1 MRGLRALSAWIVAAA
16 GAGGLAVGA
25 AAQEPPEVPFPHEE
39 HAGLFPLCASCH
51 AGAEVA
57 AGSVALYPEPTRCA
71 QCHDGVDEARVT
83 WAAPSTPPSNV
94 RFAHGVHEA
103 RVETAG
109 DSALACA
116 TCHAPRPDDAWAVQR
131 AVTDSC
137 WTCHA
142 HPATEHYA
150 DAECSTCHVPLAET
164 RFPVARVAALP
175 EPPDHDRPDFLAESH
190 GAGLIPDDLARC
202 ATCHTQ
208 ERCTSCHVRTI
219 EQIAA
224 MPVASATLELP
235 PFDAHYPTPASH
247 LEPGFAWAHAPE
259 PDLGATAC
267 GTCHTQDDCTSCHV
281 APIPVPVQ
289 PLPSRS
295 ATRAPGVG
303 LVRAEPDSHLRP
315 FFATDHGALAAGSL
329 ASCSGCHTTE
339 TCTQCH
345 DAPRSGGFH
354 PSAFA
359 ARHAAEAF
367 GATMDC
373 ATCHSTEA
381 FCRACHVEAGLGSTG
396 RLGPGYHDAEP
407 LWLLRHGQPARQA
420 LESCAGCHQQ
430 RDCLQCHSTTGS
442 FQVSPHGPDFDA
454 DRAWERSAPTCLAC
468 HVADP
473 RTLPR

>member
-175 EPPDHDRPDFLAESH
+175 EPPDHDRPD
-190 GAGLIPDDLARC
+190 
-202 ATCHTQ
+202 
-208 ERCTSCHVRTI
+208 
-219 EQIAA
+219 
-224 MPVASATLELP
+224 
-235 PFDAHYPTPASH
+235 
-247 LEPGFAWAHAPE
+247 
-259 PDLGATAC
+259 
-267 GTCHTQDDCTSCHV
+267 
-281 APIPVPVQ
+281 
-289 PLPSRS
+289 
-295 ATRAPGVG
+295 
-303 LVRAEPDSHLRP
+303 
-315 FFATDHGALAAGSL
+315 
-329 ASCSGCHTTE
+329 
-339 TCTQCH
+339 
-345 DAPRSGGFH
+345 
-354 PSAFA
+354 
-359 ARHAAEAF
+359 
-367 GATMDC
+367 
-373 ATCHSTEA
+373 
-381 FCRACHVEAGLGSTG
+381 
-396 RLGPGYHDAEP
+396 
-407 LWLLRHGQPARQA
+407 
-420 LESCAGCHQQ
+420 
-430 RDCLQCHSTTGS
+430 
-442 FQVSPHGPDFDA
+442 
-454 DRAWERSAPTCLAC
+454 
-468 HVADP
+468 
-473 RTLPR
+473 